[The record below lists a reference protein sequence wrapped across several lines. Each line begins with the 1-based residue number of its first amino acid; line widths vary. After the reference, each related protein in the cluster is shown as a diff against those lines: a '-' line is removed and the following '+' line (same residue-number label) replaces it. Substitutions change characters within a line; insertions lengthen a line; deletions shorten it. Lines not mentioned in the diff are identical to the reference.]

1 MGGDDFSPLSNL
13 LVHISIHASLTGGD
27 PLGVSV
33 TYSNGAISIHASLTG
48 GDKSIKIPW
57 TELSYFNPR
66 LPHGRRPLHVLQFIN
81 EFLISIHASLT
92 GGDGCQ
98 RAGREIVGIS
108 IHASLT
114 GGDAGEL
121 TAIDDGNDFNP
132 RLPHGRRLCDLMDG
146 DRPLD
151 DFNPRLPH
159 GRRQRKLP
167 ILIHCNQ

>member
-92 GGDGCQ
+92 GGDFAILWMG
-98 RAGREIVGIS
+98 IVLWMIS

-114 GGDAGEL
+114 GGDSE
-121 TAIDDGNDFNP
+121 NYQF
-132 RLPHGRRLCDLMDG
+132 
-146 DRPLD
+146 
-151 DFNPRLPH
+151 
-159 GRRQRKLP
+159 
-167 ILIHCNQ
+167 